1 MPLNEKDFILI
12 EYTVKIKDTGRVI
25 DTTDEKIAKE
35 HGIFDEEK
43 EYGPVL
49 VIIGEGRFVKG
60 FEDTLKESNV
70 GEEKEVEI
78 PPEKAFGVRDPK
90 KIKTFSVRELRKR
103 GVKRLE
109 PGEVVEIGGIP
120 GVVRSVGGGRAII
133 DFNHPLAGKTLVYK
147 FKIVKRID
155 DRIEKIKYLIKRRIR
170 GVSLDEI
177 NVYEDNGKITIELPE
192 KVLLAEDIQLAK
204 RIIASE
210 IPKYIDNIREIV
222 FIDRFYK
229 APEEKSE
236 EKEKEEREPVSPSNQ

>member
-35 HGIFDEEK
+35 HGIYDEEK
-43 EYGPVL
+43 EYGPIL

-60 FEDTLKESNV
+60 FEDALKESDV

-78 PPEKAFGVRDPK
+78 PPEKAFGTRDPN

-103 GVKRLE
+103 GVKKLE
-109 PGEVVEIGGIP
+109 PGEVIEIGGIP

-133 DFNHPLAGKTLVYK
+133 DFNHPLAGKTLIYK
-147 FKIVKRID
+147 FKIIRRID

-177 NVYEDNGKITIELPE
+177 NVHEDDGKITIELPE

-210 IPKYIDNIREIV
+210 IPRYIDNIKEIV

-229 APEEKSE
+229 APKGES
-236 EKEKEEREPVSPSNQ
+236 KEKEETPQSTQ

>member
-1 MPLNEKDFILI
+1 MPLSEKDFILI
-12 EYTVKIKDTGRVI
+12 EYTIKIKDTGKVI

-35 HGIFDEEK
+35 HGIFDEDK
-43 EYGPVL
+43 EYGPTL
-49 VIIGEGRFVKG
+49 VIIGEGRFIKG
-60 FEDTLKESNV
+60 FEEILKESNI

-90 KIKTFSVRELRKR
+90 KVRTFSVRELRKK

-120 GVVRSVGGGRAII
+120 GIVRSIGGGRVII

-147 FKIVKRID
+147 FRITKKID
-155 DRIEKIKYLIKRRIR
+155 DKMEKIKYLVKRRIR

-177 NVYEDNGKITIELPE
+177 NVREEDGKIFIELPE

-204 RIIASE
+204 KIIANE
-210 IPKYIDNIREIV
+210 IPRYIDNVKEII
-222 FIDRFYK
+222 FLDKFYK
-229 APEEKSE
+229 APE
-236 EKEKEEREPVSPSNQ
+236 KEKEEKNEDISKPNQ